1 MVKSCDLQ
9 IARPVLTFSR
19 AASKKTDCEKIV
31 KKKEVREMIISS
43 FIVSKLNWNL
53 QAFLLEG
60 GKLDSTEKTPR
71 A

>member
-9 IARPVLTFSR
+9 IARSVLTFSR

-43 FIVSKLNWNL
+43 FIVSKLN
-53 QAFLLEG
+53 
-60 GKLDSTEKTPR
+60 
-71 A
+71 